1 MPKVVTPLNLDFDE
15 KEEFIKLFG
24 EGSLSKFVR
33 QCIHERLE
41 QKNREAGIDLSAI
54 HQAFDPGNTITV
66 MVVNESLDRFI
77 EHADSCNDLT
87 ELAAIE
93 GKGLTL
99 VQKCRA
105 RHKRVRFGF

>member
-33 QCIHERLE
+33 QCIHEKLE

-54 HQAFDPGNTITV
+54 NQAFDPVNTITTT
-66 MVVNESLDRFI
+66 VVNESLDRFMEHISTI
-77 EHADSCNDLT
+77 EDVK
-87 ELAAIE
+87 EAAVIE
-93 GKGLTL
+93 GKTM
-99 VQKCRA
+99 QMHSFA
-105 RHKRVRFGF
+105 RQRYLFLKRR